1 MQNKMHY
8 PEKKETLEGGLFGS
22 SEAQQL
28 FDQAREAKA
37 VIKVLG
43 VGGAGGNAV
52 NRMIAS
58 GMTGVEFWVLNTD
71 AQVLEMAHTQNRL
84 KLGNKITR
92 GLGAG
97 GNPSI
102 AVKIF
107 QTPLKVLIWY
117 LLPVVW
123 VVVQVRVQPQ

>member
-8 PEKKETLEGGLFGS
+8 PEKKEFQDGGLFGS

-28 FDQAREAKA
+28 FEQAREAKA

-71 AQVLEMAHTQNRL
+71 LIFCDTFKKVSAGFSTASSLLRQT
-84 KLGNKITR
+84 TR
-92 GLGAG
+92 WRIRSCE
-97 GNPSI
+97 PI
-102 AVKIF
+102 AKCRH
-107 QTPLKVLIWY
+107 
-117 LLPVVW
+117 VW
-123 VVVQVRVQPQ
+123 G